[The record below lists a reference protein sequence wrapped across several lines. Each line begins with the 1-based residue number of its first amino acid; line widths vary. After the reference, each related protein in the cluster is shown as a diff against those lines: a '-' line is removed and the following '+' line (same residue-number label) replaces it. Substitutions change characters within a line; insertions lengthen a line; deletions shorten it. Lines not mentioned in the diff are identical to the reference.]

1 MNCHDFDIQLDDY
14 LDGAL
19 ETATVAAIDAHLDD
33 CGGCRSR
40 LEHARRVVAAV
51 SQYGRADLE
60 VPSDA
65 WMELALK
72 RAAWQGAKRER
83 RRRWSAAA
91 AVAAAVAIL
100 WIVVPPG
107 GPGSAPEPAAGVP
120 SVAMSVDEPKT
131 VRLVFSS
138 TTALPDA
145 TLTVS
150 LPEGLELAGFAGQ
163 REITWSTSLTPGK
176 NVLALE
182 LIATS
187 PVNGDVYATLRHA
200 DEEKTFRLRVD
211 ADHDASLPL
220 GLNTEKIA

>member
-1 MNCHDFDIQLDDY
+1 MNCHDFDTQLDDY
-14 LDGAL
+14 LDAAL
-19 ETATVAAIDAHLDD
+19 DAATVATIDAHLR
-33 CGGCRSR
+33 GCESCRGK
-40 LEHARRVVAAV
+40 LEHARRVLAAV
-51 SQYGRADLE
+51 SGYGRTDVD
-60 VPSDA
+60 VPADA

-72 RAAWQGAKRER
+72 KAAWQGARRER
-83 RRRWSAAA
+83 RRRWGAAA
-91 AVAAAVAIL
+91 AVAAALAIL
-100 WIVVPPG
+100 WIGVPSG
-107 GPGSAPEPAAGVP
+107 GPDTGSMPVQGVP

-138 TTALPDA
+138 ATALPDA
-145 TLTVS
+145 TLTVN

-187 PVNGDVYATLRHA
+187 PVSGDVYATLRHA

-211 ADHDASLPL
+211 TDHDASLPL
-220 GLNTEKIA
+220 GLKTEKIA

>member
-1 MNCHDFDIQLDDY
+1 
-14 LDGAL
+14 
-19 ETATVAAIDAHLDD
+19 
-33 CGGCRSR
+33 
-40 LEHARRVVAAV
+40 
-51 SQYGRADLE
+51 
-60 VPSDA
+60 
-65 WMELALK
+65 
-72 RAAWQGAKRER
+72 
-83 RRRWSAAA
+83 
-91 AVAAAVAIL
+91 
-100 WIVVPPG
+100 
-107 GPGSAPEPAAGVP
+107 
-120 SVAMSVDEPKT
+120 MSVDEPKT

-138 TTALPDA
+138 ATALPDA